1 MKINDR
7 KTSCIKFEVHDG
19 LTEQKFGCRKNFET
33 SHNNNT
39 YDLPDKIYFSH
50 TQELKE
56 TIELLSDMYE
66 NIMKYRDKQEVIRE
80 KLKYELE

>member
-39 YDLPDKIYFSH
+39 YDVPDRIYFSH
-50 TQELKE
+50 TKELRE
-56 TIELLSDMYE
+56 IIELLSDMYE

-80 KLKYELE
+80 ELKDKLK

>member
-1 MKINDR
+1 MKINDC
-7 KTSCIKFEVHDG
+7 KTSCINFEVYDG
-19 LTEQKFGCRKNFET
+19 LTEQRFGCKKNFEI
-33 SHNNNT
+33 SYNNYT

-50 TQELKE
+50 TKELKE

-80 KLKYELE
+80 ELKDKLK

>member
-7 KTSCIKFEVHDG
+7 KTSCIKFEVYDG

-33 SHNNNT
+33 SHSNNT
-39 YDLPDKIYFSH
+39 YDLPDRIYFSH
-50 TQELKE
+50 TQELRE
-56 TIELLSDMYE
+56 IIELLSDMYE

-80 KLKYELE
+80 ELKDRLK